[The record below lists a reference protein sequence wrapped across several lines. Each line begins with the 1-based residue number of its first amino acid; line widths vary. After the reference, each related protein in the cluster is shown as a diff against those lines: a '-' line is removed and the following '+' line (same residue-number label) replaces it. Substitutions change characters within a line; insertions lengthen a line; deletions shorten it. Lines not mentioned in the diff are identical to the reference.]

1 MMVNAADKGA
11 DKVLELLKKHS
22 KILYPDL
29 ILPRQSEVAAAANAD
44 FDAAGQPVSWQS
56 FPLLQRMRGS
66 LNFLWGRL
74 LLQGVEEKADIAFYG
89 CSENVGNTFVSF
101 HLAAFVAMSNGLKTI
116 YVDTDCDAHPDNSHP
131 IGKTDLPGLLA
142 YYYEGASLED
152 CIHPT
157 RIPGLYVMPS
167 GRKVPGRPGNSIPPT
182 GKIKKLVESLRE
194 QFQLVIYDC
203 QSVLVKPIEIT
214 FAQYARNVILV
225 SRYATS
231 RREICE
237 QTLESFKANKIE
249 VTGVVLNQREYP
261 IPKKI
266 YDLLK

>member
-1 MMVNAADKGA
+1 MMVNAADNGA

-29 ILPRQSEVAAAANAD
+29 ILPRQAAVAAAANAD

-74 LLQGVEEKADIAFYG
+74 LLQWAEERADIAFYG
-89 CSENVGNTFVSF
+89 CSENVGNTFISF

-116 YVDTDCDAHPDNSHP
+116 YVDTDCDSHPDNSHP
-131 IGKTDLPGLLA
+131 IGQTDLPGLLA

-167 GRKVPGRPGNSIPPT
+167 GKKVPGQPENSIPPT
-182 GKIKKLVESLRE
+182 GKIKKLAEFLRE
-194 QFQLVIYDC
+194 RFQLVIYDC
-203 QSVLVKPIEIT
+203 QPVLVKPIEIV
-214 FAQYARNVILV
+214 FAQHASNCILV

-237 QTLESFKANKIE
+237 QTLESFNANKIE